1 MLKGNWLEVQKCINW
16 CVCHFE
22 QYDYIGKMAVIDYAL
37 EMIDHIDNPK
47 DIISKFLRHFPTND
61 FLLDTMIAFLYDEVQ
76 ANEEIMDMLD
86 KKLT

>member
-1 MLKGNWLEVQKCINW
+1 
-16 CVCHFE
+16 
-22 QYDYIGKMAVIDYAL
+22 MAVIDYAL

-76 ANEEIMDMLD
+76 ANEEMANVKSKCE
-86 KKLT
+86 KKYKKF